1 MSTSPTLNGP
11 SLPPADGSAPEQ
23 LVFLLH
29 GVGAGGNDLIGLA
42 PYFQQVLPK
51 ALFVSPDAPFPYD
64 MAPFGRQWFSLQ
76 ERTPEAF
83 DSGTQLAA
91 PILNDFIDGL
101 IAEHGLSET
110 QTALIGFSQ
119 GTMMSLHV
127 GPRRERQIAGI
138 LGYSGALAN
147 PTKLVD
153 DIRSYPPV
161 TLIHGDSDEVL
172 PVSSLPNAVAGL
184 EAAGVPVTSHV
195 RPGLG
200 HGIDEEGIKL
210 GVEFLESIFN
220 G

>member
-1 MSTSPTLNGP
+1 MSTSSTLNGP

-23 LVFLLH
+23 LVLLLH
-29 GVGAGGNDLIGLA
+29 GVGADGNDLIGLA

-83 DSGTQLAA
+83 DLGTRLAA
-91 PILNDFIDGL
+91 PILNDFIDGQL
-101 IAEHGLSET
+101 AEHGLSES

-127 GPRRERQIAGI
+127 GPRRERQIAGV

-153 DIRSYPPV
+153 DIRTYPPV
-161 TLIHGDSDEVL
+161 MLIHGKSDEVL

-210 GVEFLESIFN
+210 GVAFLESLFN
-220 G
+220 R

>member
-11 SLPPADGSAPEQ
+11 SLPPADGAAPEQ
-23 LVFLLH
+23 LVLLLH
-29 GVGAGGNDLIGLA
+29 GVGADGNDLIGLA

-83 DSGTQLAA
+83 DSGTHLAA

-101 IAEHGLSET
+101 LVETGLT
-110 QTALIGFSQ
+110 DAQTALIGFSQ

-127 GPRRERQIAGI
+127 GPRRDQPVAGI
-138 LGYSGALAN
+138 LGSSGALAN

-153 DIRSYPPV
+153 DIQSYPPV
-161 TLIHGDSDEVL
+161 MLIHGDSDEVL
-172 PVSSLPNAVAGL
+172 PVSSLPKAVGGL

-210 GVEFLESIFN
+210 GVTFLESIFRS
-220 G
+220 

>member
-11 SLPPADGSAPEQ
+11 SLPPTDGAAPEQ
-23 LVFLLH
+23 LIILLH
-29 GVGAGGNDLIGLA
+29 GVGADGNDLIGLA
-42 PYFQQVLPK
+42 PYFQQVLPR

-83 DSGTQLAA
+83 DAGTQTVA

-101 IAEHGLSET
+101 LAETGIKEEH
-110 QTALIGFSQ
+110 TALIGFSQ

-127 GPRRERQIAGI
+127 GPRRERQLAGI

-147 PTKLVD
+147 PTKLADEV
-153 DIRSYPPV
+153 RSHPPV

-172 PVSSLPNAVAGL
+172 PVSSLPKAVEGL
-184 EAAGVPVTSHV
+184 EAADVPVTSHV

-210 GVEFLESIFN
+210 GVAFMESLFK

>member
-1 MSTSPTLNGP
+1 L
-11 SLPPADGSAPEQ
+11 
-23 LVFLLH
+23 
-29 GVGAGGNDLIGLA
+29 
-42 PYFQQVLPK
+42 
-51 ALFVSPDAPFPYD
+51 
-64 MAPFGRQWFSLQ
+64 
-76 ERTPEAF
+76 
-83 DSGTQLAA
+83 GTRLAA
-91 PILNDFIDGL
+91 PILNDFIDGQL
-101 IAEHGLSET
+101 AEHGLSES

-127 GPRRERQIAGI
+127 GPRRERQIAGV

-153 DIRSYPPV
+153 DIRTYPPV
-161 TLIHGDSDEVL
+161 MLIHGKSDEVL

-210 GVEFLESIFN
+210 GVAFLESLFN
-220 G
+220 R